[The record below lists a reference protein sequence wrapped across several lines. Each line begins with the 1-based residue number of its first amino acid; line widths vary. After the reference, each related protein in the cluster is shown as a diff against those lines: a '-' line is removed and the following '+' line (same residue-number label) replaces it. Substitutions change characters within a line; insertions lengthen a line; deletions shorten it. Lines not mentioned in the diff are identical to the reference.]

1 MKVLRRTSTTVSA
14 SRSLAAAR
22 PSPRW
27 RHRLIASCTMRR
39 RIDIRLNER
48 EEKGEQISQN
58 TRQQTIVTPDD
69 LAPGTICR
77 RRLPLDDPTIYLTDG
92 VESLQ

>member
-1 MKVLRRTSTTVSA
+1 VTILRVTSTTVSA

-27 RHRLIASCTMRR
+27 RHRRIASCIMRR

-58 TRQQTIVTPDD
+58 KLQR
-69 LAPGTICR
+69 
-77 RRLPLDDPTIYLTDG
+77 
-92 VESLQ
+92 VESFRIGRY

>member
-1 MKVLRRTSTTVSA
+1 VTILRVTSTTVSA

-27 RHRLIASCTMRR
+27 RHRLIASCIMRR

-58 TRQQTIVTPDD
+58 K
-69 LAPGTICR
+69 
-77 RRLPLDDPTIYLTDG
+77 
-92 VESLQ
+92 LQRVGSFRIGR